1 LISKNSTYS
10 DPNFNK
16 DNMIYWGDFGPDSP
30 QQALKVKSLAVDGW
44 DRLFNR
50 YPYNTLFG
58 VNGVDI

>member
-1 LISKNSTYS
+1 
-10 DPNFNK
+10 
-16 DNMIYWGDFGPDSP
+16 MIYWGDFGPDSP